1 MNTIA
6 NVLVS
11 ARPEQQTTDDRFWR
25 IAIVVRE
32 EPARHLLKRCFEPGQ
47 FQRTPG

>member
-11 ARPEQQTTDDRFWR
+11 ARPEQRATDDSFWR
-25 IAIVVRE
+25 IAIFCGVGLI
-32 EPARHLLKRCFEPGQ
+32 AILCMAKYGLDFGS
-47 FQRTPG
+47 F